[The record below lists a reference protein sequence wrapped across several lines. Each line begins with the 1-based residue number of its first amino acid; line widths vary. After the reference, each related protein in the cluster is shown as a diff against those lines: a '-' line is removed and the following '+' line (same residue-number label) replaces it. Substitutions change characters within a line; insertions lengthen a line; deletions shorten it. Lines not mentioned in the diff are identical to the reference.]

1 MVCCYIAT
9 FKSLGVIVKVE
20 AYDKHYPRTDYNAYA
35 QVYRVS
41 NIAADLSTHVLNSTE
56 IDIASPS
63 NPTDVPRFT
72 STSTKAENFNGG
84 NAVIVTNTVPAAA
97 ADYSLATGISI
108 NSRVV
113 KVGVAGHPDQ
123 LYTRV
128 HYGGSGWK
136 EGLTLATE
144 DCTDANDTCTT
155 RQRWTWTDFTQDN
168 TGLAYILNPRVTE
181 SRVGDGTN
189 TKRTTVSYYG
199 ASLFSLPEYVR
210 VYDTDL
216 STVLKELHTVYD
228 LDAAYT
234 SRRIIGLAGTAE
246 VKGHDGSGLNLAS
259 RVTYGYDAGN
269 FDGAGQNISP
279 VGHDGTNYGNGF
291 VAGRGN
297 LTSETRWNVESGKE
311 SNSAYAIGSSAKY
324 NTAGAVVSQTTPWDG
339 TNTRTVTIDYTDSGN
354 LRLSNKN
361 NRPRRIVLAGK
372 IPLRHRGKYRG
383 LKPRTRRTNLRQ
395 DDEAG
400 LRRR

>member
-128 HYGGSGWK
+128 HYGGS
-136 EGLTLATE
+136 
-144 DCTDANDTCTT
+144 
-155 RQRWTWTDFTQDN
+155 
-168 TGLAYILNPRVTE
+168 
-181 SRVGDGTN
+181 
-189 TKRTTVSYYG
+189 
-199 ASLFSLPEYVR
+199 
-210 VYDTDL
+210 
-216 STVLKELHTVYD
+216 H
-228 LDAAYT
+228 DAATLDMDRLYT
-234 SRRIIGLAGTAE
+234 
-246 VKGHDGSGLNLAS
+246 
-259 RVTYGYDAGN
+259 
-269 FDGAGQNISP
+269 GQ
-279 VGHDGTNYGNGF
+279 Y
-291 VAGRGN
+291 
-297 LTSETRWNVESGKE
+297 
-311 SNSAYAIGSSAKY
+311 
-324 NTAGAVVSQTTPWDG
+324 
-339 TNTRTVTIDYTDSGN
+339 
-354 LRLSNKN
+354 
-361 NRPRRIVLAGK
+361 RPGVYPEPA
-372 IPLRHRGKYRG
+372 RHRI
-383 LKPRTRRTNLRQ
+383 
-395 DDEAG
+395 A
-400 LRRR
+400 RRRRNEHKADDG